1 MRMRQ
6 KMLGNINKAH
16 RAQVQFRPSLRSHTR
31 RGEKRQEVE
40 IDSYVSEW
48 EHVGNKPYGNEPEF
62 GTPIYY

>member
-48 EHVGNKPYGNEPEF
+48 EH
-62 GTPIYY
+62 